1 MEKKEKIVNIM
12 KVYIDHVDVSKIESL
27 EDFYDEIIKLIKEN
41 TNINN
46 EEEIYIK
53 EKIKKHIKSTLMENE
68 KTNEVER
75 FWKDHMDRKIIIL

>member
-27 EDFYDEIIKLIKEN
+27 EDFYDETIKLIKEN

>member
-12 KVYIDHVDVSKIESL
+12 KVYIDHVDVSKIKSL

-75 FWKDHMDRKIIIL
+75 FWKDHMDREIIIL

>member
-27 EDFYDEIIKLIKEN
+27 EDFYDETIKLIKES

-75 FWKDHMDRKIIIL
+75 FWKDHMDREIIIL